1 MCCADILKLCVIIV
15 KASTLERRMQ
25 MLEQPDPVSSDVI
38 WTQYD
43 GHASCGPKEQYAK
56 SLRRTQLLRSI
67 CNSSGGGGI
76 SRQNGREQDFA
87 GLGGVSCPP
96 VVWHCMNTHGGLFIS
111 TGTPLFS
118 VWVQWLRAKFS
129 GGGGLEFRV

>member
-1 MCCADILKLCVIIV
+1 
-15 KASTLERRMQ
+15 

-96 VVWHCMNTHGGLFIS
+96 VVWHCMNCSDRQELPCSQFGCNG
-111 TGTPLFS
+111 
-118 VWVQWLRAKFS
+118 S
-129 GGGGLEFRV
+129 GQSSRGAGGLEFRV